1 MTRVLTLGEA
11 MQPIAPESWE
21 AWRGYRP
28 QTVLELVAAPV
39 EALFWSPYRPQLEK
53 KRFWMMLEFLLAE
66 RGEDVEGLT
75 SGCRLAVLN
84 LFNRAAGLAP
94 GMSFDAPLRLRLLRE
109 MSGVPGGSR
118 GDRARVATALLGKP
132 GEEKGDLLA
141 VIAYALA
148 QLPQP
153 PLGNGK
159 ITAVNAA
166 RREAL
171 EQAQRVISAAT
182 PREVTAPP
190 NAELAAA
197 VWVAMGVGL
206 EL

>member
-11 MQPIAPESWE
+11 IQPIAPESWQL
-21 AWRGYRP
+21 WRTDVPGK
-28 QTVLELVAAPV
+28 VLDVLASPSEKFFLP
-39 EALFWSPYRPQLEK
+39 PYRRHLEK
-53 KRFWMMLEFLLAE
+53 GKFWLNFELLLSE
-66 RGEDVEGLT
+66 RGEDVEKLT
-75 SGCRLAVLN
+75 SGCRMAVLD
-84 LFNRAAGLAP
+84 LFNRAGLAP

-109 MSGVPGGSR
+109 MSGIPGGSR

-132 GEEKGDLLA
+132 DEAKGDLLA

>member
-11 MQPIAPESWE
+11 IQPIAPESWQL
-21 AWRGYRP
+21 WRTDVPGK
-28 QTVLELVAAPV
+28 VLDVLASPSEKFFLP
-39 EALFWSPYRPQLEK
+39 PYRRHLEK
-53 KRFWMMLEFLLAE
+53 GKFWLNFELLLSE
-66 RGEDVEGLT
+66 RGEDVEKLT

-132 GEEKGDLLA
+132 DEAKGDLLA
-141 VIAYALA
+141 VIAYALT
-148 QLPQP
+148 QFPQP

-171 EQAQRVISAAT
+171 EQAQRVISAAA

-197 VWVAMGVGL
+197 VWVAMSVGL